1 MLQPSTLSVY
11 FSALKVALVVGTV
24 LLLINQYDALFSTT
38 ELRWFPALLTY
49 CVPFTVFL
57 LGQRNAKRSGDAH
70 QSPSNEKE

>member
-1 MLQPSTLSVY
+1 MQKRLSVY

-24 LLLINQYDALFSTT
+24 LLLINQYDALFSTA

-57 LGQRNAKRSGDAH
+57 LGQRNAKKSCDAN
-70 QSPSNEKE
+70 QPSSNEKV